1 MNISDYL
8 RSLPTPA
15 KLLLML
21 SLALLPIGAALV
33 ASSLGDLRDARRA
46 IKDSSAQEADAAA
59 ETLNSLIARNALAL
73 RVAANAA
80 LRDGGTSACGEA
92 QRILAI
98 APAVAQSFELE
109 DVSGVPI
116 CAIGDFQDLDR
127 PPLTAPG
134 AIREWVATDEKSLLV
149 RVGVVGGSATTR
161 LTLEEIR
168 DAIGPAGLSVEG
180 IQIDDKRVV
189 MDVASMPPA
198 EGDGV
203 LVSRTVPVGDGEL
216 LVKFDTRQRSIGT
229 LERLMIL
236 LPVLMWALAALIS
249 WWLVHRLLISPLR
262 RLQRAVGEFQPG
274 PGSVIALP
282 PGLGP
287 ATEIRELG
295 EAFIRAVDRIEHSER
310 QMAEALEGQTRL
322 VREVHHRVKNN
333 LQVVASLLSIH
344 GRTAENVEAKAAYA
358 AIGRRVD
365 ALSVVHRNHYAELEE
380 NQGIALRPMLTE
392 LAAGLRASAPEGVLP
407 IKIELELDNISTTQD
422 VAVATAF
429 LITEVVEYSML
440 HSAAQPVEIVLR
452 RNSELTARLSL
463 TSAGLLEKNMESDER
478 RQFERIVD
486 ALARQLRAPLDRKIG
501 TYALDLPAFPPLERR
516 RTTRP
521 EKS

>member
-1 MNISDYL
+1 LTISYYL

-33 ASSLGDLRDARRA
+33 ASSLGGLREARRV
-46 IKDSSAQEADAAA
+46 IQDSSAQEADAAA

-80 LRDGGTSACGEA
+80 LRNGSATACAEA

-109 DVSGVPI
+109 DSGGTPI
-116 CAIGDFQDLDR
+116 CAVGNWDDLDR

-134 AIREWVATDEKSLLV
+134 AIREWVATDAKSLLV

-161 LTLEEIR
+161 LTLKEIR
-168 DAIGPAGLSVEG
+168 DAIGPTGPSVER

-189 MDVASMPPA
+189 MDVAELPPR
-198 EGDGV
+198 EGKGL
-203 LVSRTVPVGDGEL
+203 LVSRSVPVGDGEL
-216 LVKFDTRQRSIGT
+216 LVNFNTRQRAIGT
-229 LERLMIL
+229 LERMMIL

-262 RLQRAVGEFQPG
+262 RLQRAVGEYQPG
-274 PGSVIALP
+274 PGNVIALP

-295 EAFIRAVDRIEHSER
+295 EAFIRAVDRIEHGER
-310 QMAEALEGQTRL
+310 QMAQALEGQTRL

-344 GRTAENVEAKAAYA
+344 GRTAEDVEAKAAYA

-392 LAAGLRASAPEGVLP
+392 LAAGLRASSPEGVLP

-440 HSAAQPVEIVLR
+440 HSAAQPVEIMLR

-501 TYALDLPAFPPLERR
+501 TYALDLPAFPPMERR
-516 RTTRP
+516 RAQR
-521 EKS
+521 SDQS